1 MIYNNFQN
9 EKLSLLGFGAMRL
22 PCDADGKVDEAQVA
36 EMVRLAF
43 EGGVNYIDTAWPY
56 HGGQSESVLGRV
68 LADYPRDSYYLAS
81 KFPGHQI
88 SERYDPAAIFEEQ
101 LRKCQVDYFDFYL
114 LHNVCEQS
122 LHTYDDPR
130 WGIVDYFLEQRKLGR
145 IRHLGFSSHAGY
157 DCLKDFLDRY
167 GDKMEFC
174 QIQLNYLD
182 WTLQDAKARYE
193 LLTERNIPVWVME
206 PLRGGRL
213 ANLPTESAAKLH
225 ALRSDEGVPA
235 WAFRWLQGLDNVKMI
250 LSGMSS
256 IDQMQDNLRT
266 FSPLDSVT
274 EEEKVFLQETADLLS
289 MYPTV
294 PCNDC
299 KYCMPCPYALD
310 IPGILLHYNKCV
322 NEGNVPKSTQ
332 DPNYAEARR
341 AYLVGYDRSV
351 PKLRQA
357 DHCTGCNECSP
368 HGPQGIDIPKELR
381 RIDQFVESLK
391 VNG

>member
-1 MIYNNFQN
+1 MIYSSFQD

-22 PCDADGKVDEAQVA
+22 PCDAEGKVDEAQVA

-68 LADYPRDSYYLAS
+68 LSAYPRDSYYLAS

-101 LRKCQVDYFDFYL
+101 LRKCRVDRFDFYL

-122 LHTYDDPR
+122 VHTYDDPR
-130 WGIVDYFLEQRKLGR
+130 WGIVDYFLEQRRLGR

-167 GDKMEFC
+167 GDEMEFC

-193 LLTERNIPVWVME
+193 LLSERNIPVWVME
-206 PLRGGRL
+206 PLRGGKL
-213 ANLPTESAAKLH
+213 ANLPEQAAAKLH

-256 IDQMQDNLRT
+256 IDQMKDNLRT
-266 FSPLDSVT
+266 FVECKPLNADENAALLDVA
-274 EEEKVFLQETADLLS
+274 ETLKNS
-289 MYPTV
+289 V
-294 PCNDC
+294 PCTAC
-299 KYCMPCPYALD
+299 RYCCDGCPQGLD
-310 IPGILLHYNKCV
+310 IPKLLSAYNDFRFAV
-322 NEGNVPKSTQ
+322 NFNVTM
-332 DPNYAEARR
+332 AMEALPEDKRPS
-341 AYLVGYDRSV
+341 ACL
-351 PKLRQA
+351 
-357 DHCTGCNECSP
+357 GCGACAQVC
-368 HGPQGIDIPKELR
+368 PQKIDIPGALR
-381 RIDQFVESLK
+381 DFSEALAKQPSWAEICRQRDEAQRK
-391 VNG
+391 NRG